1 MQGLARNLLSEEM
14 QADILNTGG
23 RLPDFALIVANLG
36 MEGNKLEMK
45 RLKED
50 NKRLK
55 QHNSQ
60 ALAVQQLTFDL
71 KETNG
76 ELMRVSGYLGG
87 RGLLGKDYICSV

>member
-23 RLPDFALIVANLG
+23 RLPDFALIVANL
-36 MEGNKLEMK
+36 EMK
-45 RLKED
+45 SLKED
-50 NKRLK
+50 IKRLK